1 MLKITKAQAR
11 KLFEK
16 GEDIY
21 LNPSKMR
28 PNGVWHQALKTN
40 KEVLTNKLYTTP
52 SFDALVNEY
61 RYYNCTKETGLTVHF
76 YKD

>member
-16 GEDIY
+16 GENIY

-52 SFDALVNEY
+52 SFDILVNEY